1 MFSSGL
7 GVFYAQTLGISENLR
22 SMDDDFGIIP
32 YPKYDTT
39 QDTYHSTARD
49 NFSMFVVPVDVKD
62 PDMTSV
68 ITEALCAE
76 SCKIVVPTFYDKAL
90 KTKAARD
97 DDSAEMIDMIR
108 DGLVF
113 DWGYLHS
120 DTLGGV
126 GHIFAGLIRNNS
138 NNVMSEY
145 AKNQDKYATNLEKVL
160 EVYR

>member
-1 MFSSGL
+1 
-7 GVFYAQTLGISENLR
+7 
-22 SMDDDFGIIP
+22 
-32 YPKYDTT
+32 
-39 QDTYHSTARD
+39 
-49 NFSMFVVPVDVKD
+49 MFVVPVDVKD

-76 SCKIVVPTFYDKAL
+76 SYKIVVPTFYDKAL

-126 GHIFAGLIRNNS
+126 GHIFVGLIRNNS

-145 AKNQDKYATNLEKVL
+145 AKMQDKYATNLEKVL